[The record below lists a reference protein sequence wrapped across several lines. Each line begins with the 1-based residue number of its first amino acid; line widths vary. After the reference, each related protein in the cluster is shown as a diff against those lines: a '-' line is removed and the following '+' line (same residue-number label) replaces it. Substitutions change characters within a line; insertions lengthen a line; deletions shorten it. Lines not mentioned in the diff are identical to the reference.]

1 MNVEKMVMLAMIFIS
16 SVYSAIVTLL
26 ACDKNKE
33 IMELREENKIYAD
46 YINEYVPE
54 SFIEEYNEDVE
65 DVEDAEDAEDA
76 EGTNDI

>member
-1 MNVEKMVMLAMIFIS
+1 MNVEKIVMLAMIFVS

-26 ACDKNKE
+26 VCDKNKE

-54 SFIEEYNEDVE
+54 NFIEEYNEYNKDVE
-65 DVEDAEDAEDA
+65 DVE
-76 EGTNDI
+76 GTNDI